1 MNKALIGLLG
11 GSCCVFVIFFIVF
24 MATSFSKVE
33 QGEWCLKYNW
43 WSESVDRTAKTQ
55 PGVIMVGMG
64 NSLIRF
70 PSVQKYV
77 YFRKFDGTMTRTKGD
92 AFEPP
97 IACRTKDGLTVQ
109 LELEF
114 TYKLLAPNLY
124 DLYMLT
130 GPSGYIM
137 PLVHV
142 SNGVIDNLATTF
154 TAREFYG
161 NRTLV
166 ATQFKDALAQTLRTD
181 LFIELQNLMLQPA
194 HFPKNYSSSISKTQA
209 QRQDIEVAEQEKK
222 TIVIQKQTQLQ
233 QATELAKRSVIQAE
247 GEAQKVT
254 LDNAASVAQFR
265 YRQQKEAE
273 GYAQAMA
280 YFTQSNAGTA
290 IEDFLNYLKV
300 KALKEHDAN
309 KTAVSLTPLV

>member
-1 MNKALIGLLG
+1 
-11 GSCCVFVIFFIVF
+11 
-24 MATSFSKVE
+24 
-33 QGEWCLKYNW
+33 
-43 WSESVDRTAKTQ
+43 
-55 PGVIMVGMG
+55 
-64 NSLIRF
+64 
-70 PSVQKYV
+70 
-77 YFRKFDGTMTRTKGD
+77 
-92 AFEPP
+92 
-97 IACRTKDGLTVQ
+97 
-109 LELEF
+109 
-114 TYKLLAPNLY
+114 
-124 DLYMLT
+124 
-130 GPSGYIM
+130 
-137 PLVHV
+137 
-142 SNGVIDNLATTF
+142 
-154 TAREFYG
+154 
-161 NRTLV
+161 
-166 ATQFKDALAQTLRTD
+166 
-181 LFIELQNLMLQPA
+181 MLQPA
-194 HFPKNYSSSISKTQA
+194 HFPTNYSSSISKTQA